1 MAYQPGDRPSGRR
14 DDREPGPGYPARRPR
29 NGVGVAALVVGVV
42 ALVLAALILFAPLA
56 ALLGL
61 VAVILGVVGVSRAGK
76 GVADNRGQAV
86 AGLVTGA
93 LGLVIG
99 IALTVSA
106 GTFFST
112 RAGDFQQLGRCLDR
126 ATTDQGRAT
135 CARDF
140 GDRLNR

>member
-1 MAYQPGDRPSGRR
+1 M
-14 DDREPGPGYPARRPR
+14 
-29 NGVGVAALVVGVV
+29 
-42 ALVLAALILFAPLA
+42 
-56 ALLGL
+56 
-61 VAVILGVVGVSRAGK
+61 
-76 GVADNRGQAV
+76 

-99 IALTVSA
+99 IALAVSA

-112 RAGDFQQLGRCLDR
+112 HTGDFQQLGRCLDR